1 MGVEVFIWGMRIG
14 VLVKTPDGI
23 AFQYDPELKKTELEL
38 SPVSLP
44 LLRNQIHS
52 NKDQKTSQDFY
63 PIQNIISC
71 NYCVEDGN

>member
-23 AFQYDPELKKTELEL
+23 AFQYDPEFKKTGLEL
-38 SPVSLP
+38 SPVSLS

-52 NKDQKTSQDFY
+52 NK
-63 PIQNIISC
+63 N
-71 NYCVEDGN
+71 